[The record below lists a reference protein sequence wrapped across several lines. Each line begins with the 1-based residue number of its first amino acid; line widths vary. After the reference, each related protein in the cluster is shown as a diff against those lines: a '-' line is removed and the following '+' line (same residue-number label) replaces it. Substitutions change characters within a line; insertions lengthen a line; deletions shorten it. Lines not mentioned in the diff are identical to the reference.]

1 MAALSHGNVNQK
13 LHVHVTVWINAP
25 ATGLVLRPPPS
36 DSSQGEPGNEAR
48 GTIFLPMLCFLRKG
62 LIVTLKVPTP

>member
-1 MAALSHGNVNQK
+1 VNQK

-48 GTIFLPMLCFLRKG
+48 GNHFLTNVVFS
-62 LIVTLKVPTP
+62 T

>member
-48 GTIFLPMLCFLRKG
+48 GNHLLTNVVFSM
-62 LIVTLKVPTP
+62 